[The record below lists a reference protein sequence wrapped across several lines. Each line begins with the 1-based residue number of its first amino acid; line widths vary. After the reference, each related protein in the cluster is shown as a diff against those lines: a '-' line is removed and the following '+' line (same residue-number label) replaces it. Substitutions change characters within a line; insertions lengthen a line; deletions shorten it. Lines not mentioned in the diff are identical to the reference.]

1 MFNKTVLDALT
12 ITLAVIELVVSIGI
26 LIAGTLL
33 TPTEVLTAGV
43 LLVNALLL
51 IVYVPEW

>member
-51 IVYVPEW
+51 IVYVPDW